1 MKAKS
6 KKGALEA
13 AVAEEK
19 ARGEREVLLLQVE
32 SLQAQLQ
39 EQSKLAREQME
50 AMLEDRRVR
59 MEEEE
64 TRRTRDADKVQLLT
78 DKYVQNTLMTLL
90 DKPLG
95 TGCNKS
101 SRAQGNVQCY

>member
-1 MKAKS
+1 MSKAKKAAS
-6 KKGALEA
+6 IEA
-13 AVAEEK
+13 AIAEEK
-19 ARGEREVLLLQVE
+19 AKGERDVLLLQVE

-39 EQSKLAREQME
+39 EQSKLAKEQME

-78 DKYVQNTLMTLL
+78 DK
-90 DKPLG
+90 
-95 TGCNKS
+95 
-101 SRAQGNVQCY
+101 